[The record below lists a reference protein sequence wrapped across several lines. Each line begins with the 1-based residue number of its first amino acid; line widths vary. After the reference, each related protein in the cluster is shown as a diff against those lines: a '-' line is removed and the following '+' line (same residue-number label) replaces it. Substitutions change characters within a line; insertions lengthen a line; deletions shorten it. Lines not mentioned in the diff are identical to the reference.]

1 MKRNNI
7 FLIAL
12 LICFTACKTAK
23 YSDLDDGIYA
33 DIQTNK
39 GDILIMLSYEKTP
52 VTVANFV
59 SLAEGTNEKVSD
71 SLKG

>member
-59 SLAEGTNEKVSD
+59 IFVSLFPPTVPK
-71 SLKG
+71 